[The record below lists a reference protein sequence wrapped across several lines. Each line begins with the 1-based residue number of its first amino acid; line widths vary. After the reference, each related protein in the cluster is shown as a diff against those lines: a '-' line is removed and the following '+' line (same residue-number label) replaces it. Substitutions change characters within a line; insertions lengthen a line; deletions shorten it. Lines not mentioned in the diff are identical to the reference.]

1 MNCLQARGRLTSAAR
16 SAGALV
22 FAVCL
27 TVGGAGP
34 AGADEPLEL
43 TLAQA
48 VELALE
54 QSDALAVAHAG
65 ADAAHARATQV
76 RAAFFPSI
84 SASGSYTRLDEAP
97 YMDASQ
103 FGDMFAPLMVPFEY
117 LVDEG
122 YLDPATLEGLSG
134 SGADR
139 IYMGD
144 DDIYSVGLSVTQ
156 PLFTGGALL
165 SAHGAAK
172 HAATAGALNADRTE
186 DQVRYDATEAY
197 MALVAARAALAVTD
211 EMLAQMRSH
220 LSDVEALYEEGM
232 LLESDLMLARVR
244 MSEIELNH
252 NRAKHLVGL
261 AGAALSFAIGID
273 VDTIIEPADTIED
286 GQVLGGDLQSL
297 TERALSN
304 RPDLAAMGELVGAA
318 DNGVTRARAGYF
330 PQLMLLGNYNWD
342 RPNRE
347 YEPEFYDHWSA
358 TLALQMNV
366 FDWGATSGRVSE
378 ARAGFAQAARMR
390 DMFEDAV
397 RLEVKRS
404 YLTHNEVLDGLA
416 IAEEGLAQAQE
427 AMRVAR
433 ESFRNGIVTSS
444 DVLDAQTAL
453 ANAEMSRIRA
463 MTALRVAEA
472 RLVLAVGGT
481 DR

>member
-1 MNCLQARGRLTSAAR
+1 MSCLCARGRLTAAAR
-16 SAGALV
+16 NVGVLA

-27 TVGGAGP
+27 MLGAVGP
-34 AGADEPLEL
+34 ACADERLEL
-43 TLAQA
+43 TLDQA
-48 VELALE
+48 IELALE
-54 QSDALAVAHAG
+54 QSDALAASRAG
-65 ADAAHARATQV
+65 ADAAEARARQV
-76 RAAFFPSI
+76 KAGFFPII

-103 FGDMFAPLMVPFEY
+103 FGDMFAPLMVPFDY
-117 LVDEG
+117 LVDQG

-134 SGADR
+134 NGADR
-139 IYMGD
+139 IYLGD
-144 DDIYSVGLSVTQ
+144 DDIYSLGLSVTQ

-165 SAHGAAK
+165 SAHGAAR
-172 HAATAGALNADRTE
+172 HAAAAGVLNADRTE

-197 MALVAARAALAVTD
+197 MALVAARAAVVVTD
-211 EMLAQMRSH
+211 GMLTQMQSH

-232 LLESDLMLARVR
+232 LIESDLMLARVR

-252 NRAKHLVGL
+252 SRAGHLVGL

-273 VDTIIEPADTIED
+273 VDTVIEPVDTLEEGD
-286 GQVLGGDLQSL
+286 VLGGDLQAL
-297 TERALSN
+297 TEQALAR
-304 RPDLAAMGELVGAA
+304 RPDLAAMDEFVGAA
-318 DNGVTRARAGYF
+318 DNGVTHALAGYF
-330 PQLMLLGNYNWD
+330 PQLVLMGNYNWD

-366 FDWGATSGRVSE
+366 FDWGGTSGRVSE
-378 ARAGFAQAARMR
+378 ARAGFTQAERAR

-404 YLTHNEVLDGLA
+404 YLTHNEVVHSLA
-416 IAEEGLAQAQE
+416 IAEEGLVQAQE
-427 AMRVAR
+427 AMRVGR
-433 ESFRNGIVTSS
+433 ESFRNGLATSS

-453 ANAEMSRIRA
+453 ANAEMNRIRA
-463 MTALRVAEA
+463 MTALRVSEA

>member
-1 MNCLQARGRLTSAAR
+1 MNCLYARGRLSSAAR

-27 TVGGAGP
+27 TVGVAGQAGAG
-34 AGADEPLEL
+34 ERLEL
-43 TLAQA
+43 TLDQA
-48 VELALE
+48 IELALE
-54 QSDALAVAHAG
+54 QSDALAASRAG
-65 ADAAHARATQV
+65 AEAALARARQA
-76 RAAFFPSI
+76 RAGFFPSI
-84 SASGSYTRLDEAP
+84 SASASYTRLDEVP
-97 YMDASQ
+97 YMDASE
-103 FGDMFAPLMVPFEY
+103 FGDMFAPLMVPFDY

-122 YLDPATLEGLSG
+122 HLDPATLEGLSG
-134 SGADR
+134 SGVDR

-144 DDIYSVGLSVTQ
+144 DDIYAVGLSVTQ
-156 PLFTGGALL
+156 PLFTGGALS
-165 SAHGAAK
+165 SAHEAAK
-172 HAATAGALNADRTE
+172 HAAVAGGLNADRTE

-197 MALVAARAALAVTD
+197 MALVAGRAALAVTD
-211 EMLAQMRSH
+211 EMLTQMQSH

-232 LLESDLMLARVR
+232 LIESDLMLARVR

-252 NRAKHLVGL
+252 SRAKHLVGL

-273 VDTIIEPADTIED
+273 VDAVIEPVDTIEE
-286 GQVLGGDLQSL
+286 GHTLGGDLQSL
-297 TERALSN
+297 TERALSC

-318 DNGVTRARAGYF
+318 DNGVTGARAGYF
-330 PQLMLLGNYNWD
+330 PQLMLMGNYNWD

-347 YEPEFYDHWSA
+347 YEPAFYDHWSA

-378 ARAGFAQAARMR
+378 ARAGFAQAERMR

-404 YLTHNEVLDGLA
+404 YLTHSEVIESLA

-433 ESFRNGIVTSS
+433 ESFRNGLATSS

-463 MTALRVAEA
+463 MTALRVSEA

>member
-1 MNCLQARGRLTSAAR
+1 VLALAA
-16 SAGALV
+16 
-22 FAVCL
+22 FL
-27 TVGGAGP
+27 TVGIAGP
-34 AGADEPLEL
+34 AGADERLEL
-43 TLAQA
+43 TLEQA
-48 VELALE
+48 IELALA
-54 QSDALAVAHAG
+54 QSDALAASRAG
-65 ADAAHARATQV
+65 ADAALARAKQV
-76 RAAFFPSI
+76 RSGFFPSI

-117 LVDEG
+117 LVDQG

-134 SGADR
+134 GGADR
-139 IYMGD
+139 IYLGD
-144 DDIYSVGLSVTQ
+144 DDIYSLGISVTQ

-165 SAHGAAK
+165 SAHGAAS
-172 HAATAGALNADRTE
+172 HAAAAGALNAERTE

-197 MALVAARAALAVTD
+197 MALVAARAALVVTD
-211 EMLAQMRSH
+211 GMLTQMQSH
-220 LSDVEALYEEGM
+220 LSDVEAFYEEGM

-252 NRAKHLVGL
+252 NRAGHLVGL

-273 VDTIIEPADTIED
+273 VDTVIEPVDTLD
-286 GQVLGGDLQSL
+286 SGQVLSGDVQSL
-297 TERALSN
+297 TERALSR
-304 RPDLAAMGELVGAA
+304 RPDLAAMDELVGAA
-318 DNGVTRARAGYF
+318 DNGVTHALAGYF
-330 PQLMLLGNYNWD
+330 PQLVLMGNYNWD

-366 FDWGATSGRVSE
+366 FDWGGTSGRVSE
-378 ARAGFAQAARMR
+378 ARAGFTQTERMR

-404 YLTHNEVLDGLA
+404 YLTHNEVLESLA
-416 IAEEGLAQAQE
+416 IAEEGLAHATE

-433 ESFRNGIVTSS
+433 ESFRNGLATSS

-453 ANAEMSRIRA
+453 ANAEMNRIRA
-463 MTALRVAEA
+463 MTALRVSEA

>member
-1 MNCLQARGRLTSAAR
+1 MNCLHERGRVTAAAR
-16 SAGALV
+16 RVGVLV

-27 TVGGAGP
+27 TLGVAGP
-34 AGADEPLEL
+34 AGADERLEL
-43 TLAQA
+43 TLEQA
-48 VELALE
+48 IELALE
-54 QSDALAVAHAG
+54 QSDALAAARAG
-65 ADAAHARATQV
+65 ADAALARARQA
-76 RAAFFPSI
+76 RAGFFPSI
-84 SASGSYTRLDEAP
+84 SASGSYTRLDEVP

-103 FGDMFAPLMVPFEY
+103 FGDMFAPLMVPFDY
-117 LVDEG
+117 LVDAG
-122 YLDPATLEGLSG
+122 YLDAATLEGLSG

-144 DDIYSVGLSVTQ
+144 DDIYSLGLSVTQ
-156 PLFTGGALL
+156 PLFTGGAL
-165 SAHGAAK
+165 SSGHRAAK
-172 HAATAGALNADRTE
+172 HAAVAGELNADRTE

-197 MALVAARAALAVTD
+197 MGLVAARAALVVTD
-211 EMLAQMRSH
+211 EMLTQMQSH

-232 LLESDLMLARVR
+232 LIESDLMLARVR

-252 NRAKHLVGL
+252 NRAGHLVGL

-273 VDTIIEPADTIED
+273 VDAVIEPVDTLEE
-286 GQVLGGDLQSL
+286 GQVEGGDLQSL
-297 TERALSN
+297 TERALSC

-318 DNGVTRARAGYF
+318 DNGVTGARAGYF
-330 PQLMLLGNYNWD
+330 PQLMLMGNYNWD

-347 YEPEFYDHWSA
+347 YEPAFYDHWSA

-378 ARAGFAQAARMR
+378 AKAGFTQAERMR
-390 DMFEDAV
+390 DIFEDAV

-404 YLTHNEVLDGLA
+404 YLTHNEVIDGLA
-416 IAEEGLAQAQE
+416 IAEEGLAQAVE

-433 ESFRNGIVTSS
+433 ESFRNGLATSS

-453 ANAEMSRIRA
+453 ANAEMSRIQA
-463 MTALRVAEA
+463 MTALRVSEA